1 MPRTAVAQERARPG
15 WQLWKTHVE
24 ETGFPRLPQRT
35 SQQHVP
41 LMLDME
47 LQDLIFALLALGL
60 SFPQPHYVTIPP
72 FPSGGF
78 DSVSWYT
85 GSVQF
90 LYFLGAHS

>member
-1 MPRTAVAQERARPG
+1 MAAVEDTCGRDGLPKPTAAHITAT
-15 WQLWKTHVE
+15 L
-24 ETGFPRLPQRT
+24 
-35 SQQHVP
+35 P

-47 LQDLIFALLALGL
+47 LQDLMFALLALGL
-60 SFPQPHYVTIPP
+60 SFPQPPLCHH
-72 FPSGGF
+72 SSLSEWGGV

>member
-1 MPRTAVAQERARPG
+1 M
-15 WQLWKTHVE
+15 E
-24 ETGFPRLPQRT
+24 ETGFPSLLQHT

-47 LQDLIFALLALGL
+47 LQDLMFALLALGL

-72 FPSGGF
+72 FPNGGF

-90 LYFLGAHS
+90 LYFLEAHS